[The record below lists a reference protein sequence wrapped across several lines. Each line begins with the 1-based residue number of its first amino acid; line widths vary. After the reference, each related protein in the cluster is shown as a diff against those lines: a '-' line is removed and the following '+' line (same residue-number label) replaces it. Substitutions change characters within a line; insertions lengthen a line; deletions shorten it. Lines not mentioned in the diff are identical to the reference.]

1 MQSKREYELWCER
14 VNPENKAALE
24 AWVRETGVRLVQVN
38 GQRKYGGPPPG
49 WVGSPPPPGSEVFI
63 GRLPQDVYEH
73 QLIPLFQRAGRLYE
87 FRLMMTFS
95 GLNRGF
101 AYARYCSRRGAQ
113 AAIAALHN
121 HPLRPA
127 CPLLV
132 CLSTEKCELSVDG
145 LPRALTRRALLLALQ
160 PLGPGLQEALLLPSP
175 GLALTQMALLKFSS
189 HRAAAMAKKALMEG
203 QSRLCGEQV
212 TVEWLKP
219 DVKQR
224 LRQQLAGPSLKCLQ
238 PEGSGL
244 ALARD
249 KLASQGAR
257 TALQLLCQRMKLG
270 SPVFLTK
277 CLGTGPAGWHHF
289 WYQVVIPGHPVPFS
303 GFIWVVLNMGGQD
316 GHEVAKDAVSAR
328 LLETLSES
336 GASLFSSA
344 GAVSEPGASV
354 LWPAGAEAGTMVK
367 Q

>member
-1 MQSKREYELWCER
+1 MQSKRECELWCET

-24 AWVRETGVRLVQVN
+24 AWVRETGIRLVQVN

-49 WVGSPPPPGSEVFI
+49 WVGSPPPAGSEVFI

-73 QLIPLFQRAGRLYE
+73 QLIPLFERVGRLYE

-101 AYARYCSRRGAQ
+101 AYARYSSRRGAQ
-113 AAIAALHN
+113 AAIALLHN
-121 HPLRPA
+121 HPLRPF

-132 CLSTEKCELSVDG
+132 CRSTEKCELTVDG
-145 LPRALTRRALLLALQ
+145 LPPGLSRTALLLALQ
-160 PLGPGLQEALLLPSP
+160 PLDSGLQEALLLPSP
-175 GLALTQMALLKFSS
+175 GLAPTQMALLKFSS
-189 HRAAAMAKKALMEG
+189 HRAAAMAKKALVEG

-212 TVEWLKP
+212 AVEWLKP
-219 DVKQR
+219 ELKHQLR
-224 LRQQLAGPSLKCLQ
+224 LRLIGPSLRYLH
-238 PEGSGL
+238 PVGSQL

-249 KLASQGAR
+249 RLEFQGAR
-257 TALQLLCQRMKLG
+257 AALQLLCHRMKLG

-277 CLGTGPAGWHHF
+277 CLATGPVGWHHF

-303 GFIWVVLNMGGQD
+303 GLIWVVLAPDGQN

-336 GASLFSSA
+336 GASLLGS
-344 GAVSEPGASV
+344 
-354 LWPAGAEAGTMVK
+354 LGAEAGTVVK